1 MQYLVILL
9 DDTSVSYCHCDNPHK
24 ELRLISLDDLRAG
37 ILYAMK
43 QNLMIQF
50 VYPDYELP
58 QEYIDLIDTIDHHD
72 IRGWYAGASPADVT
86 VFDKSVLASETP
98 VGQGVAVLR
107 LTKAEL
113 FENAEAI
120 GKILPKMQRLNIV
133 VTDIETITD
142 EELKSYAAV
151 LEGLASVLK
160 GEYLAGRMPQLNLLT
175 DRMMLDRPNHCNAGV
190 ENITLAPIRLGKADK
205 AGAEKLAMELLE
217 KVGLPDKA
225 DSYPVQLSGGQKQR
239 IAIARAL
246 AMQPE
251 IMLFDEP
258 TSALDPEMVGEVLD
272 LMKNL
277 AKSGMTMV
285 VVTHEMGFAREVAD
299 RVIFI
304 DEGVIAE
311 QGAPAEFF
319 GHPKSP
325 RLQDFL
331 AKVL

>member
-1 MQYLVILL
+1 MMQYLVILL

-24 ELRLISLDDLRAG
+24 ERRLISLDDLRAG

-58 QEYIDLIDTIDHHD
+58 QEYLDLIDTIDHHD

-86 VFDKSVLASETP
+86 VFDKSVLAGETP
-98 VGQGVAVLR
+98 VGQGVVVLR

-142 EELKSYAAV
+142 EELKSYAGV

-190 ENITLAPIRLGKADK
+190 ENITLAPNGKYYLCPAFYYSNPDDSIDPQDIKNQQLLRLDHAPLCRHCDAYHCRRCIWLNRRTTLEVNTPSHEQCVVAHTEREASRRLLAAIR
-205 AGAEKLAMELLE
+205 EQAMFMPEVEIKELN
-217 KVGLPDKA
+217 
-225 DSYPVQLSGGQKQR
+225 YN
-239 IAIARAL
+239 
-246 AMQPE
+246 
-251 IMLFDEP
+251 
-258 TSALDPEMVGEVLD
+258 DPFEVR
-272 LMKNL
+272 K
-277 AKSGMTMV
+277 
-285 VVTHEMGFAREVAD
+285 EW
-299 RVIFI
+299 
-304 DEGVIAE
+304 
-311 QGAPAEFF
+311 
-319 GHPKSP
+319 
-325 RLQDFL
+325 
-331 AKVL
+331 

>member
-1 MQYLVILL
+1 MMQYLVILL

-24 ELRLISLDDLRAG
+24 ERRLISLDDLRAG

-58 QEYIDLIDTIDHHD
+58 QEYLDLIDTIDHHD

-86 VFDKSVLASETP
+86 VFDKSVLAGETP
-98 VGQGVAVLR
+98 VGQGVVVLR

-142 EELKSYAAV
+142 EELKSYAGV

-190 ENITLAPIRLGKADK
+190 ENITLAPNGRYYLCPAFYYSNPDDSIDPQDIRNQQLLRLDHAPLCRHCDAYHCRRCIWLNRKTTLEVNTPSREQCIVAHTERE
-205 AGAEKLAMELLE
+205 ASRRLLAAIREQAVFMPEVEIKELN
-217 KVGLPDKA
+217 
-225 DSYPVQLSGGQKQR
+225 YN
-239 IAIARAL
+239 
-246 AMQPE
+246 
-251 IMLFDEP
+251 
-258 TSALDPEMVGEVLD
+258 DPFEVR
-272 LMKNL
+272 K
-277 AKSGMTMV
+277 
-285 VVTHEMGFAREVAD
+285 EW
-299 RVIFI
+299 
-304 DEGVIAE
+304 
-311 QGAPAEFF
+311 
-319 GHPKSP
+319 
-325 RLQDFL
+325 
-331 AKVL
+331 

>member
-1 MQYLVILL
+1 MMQYLVILL

-24 ELRLISLDDLRAG
+24 ERRLISLDDLRAG

-86 VFDKSVLASETP
+86 VFDKSVLAGETP

-113 FENAEAI
+113 FENVEAI

-142 EELKSYAAV
+142 EELKNYAGV

-160 GEYLAGRMPQLNLLT
+160 DEYLAGRMPQLNLLT

-190 ENITLAPIRLGKADK
+190 ENITLAPNGKYYLCPAFYYSNPDDSIDPQDIKNQQLLRLDHAPLCRHCDAYHCRRCIWLNRKTTLEVNTPSREQCVVAHTEREASRRLLAAIREQAVFMPEVEIK
-205 AGAEKLAMELLE
+205 ELN
-217 KVGLPDKA
+217 
-225 DSYPVQLSGGQKQR
+225 YN
-239 IAIARAL
+239 
-246 AMQPE
+246 
-251 IMLFDEP
+251 
-258 TSALDPEMVGEVLD
+258 DPFEVR
-272 LMKNL
+272 K
-277 AKSGMTMV
+277 
-285 VVTHEMGFAREVAD
+285 EW
-299 RVIFI
+299 
-304 DEGVIAE
+304 
-311 QGAPAEFF
+311 
-319 GHPKSP
+319 
-325 RLQDFL
+325 
-331 AKVL
+331 